1 MGVISWL
8 KNSLCK
14 NRAESLEEFTELE
27 EDEELREVEPIK
39 RSSLNIR
46 DKAQR
51 DRYIKNC
58 CEQMQESIVEID
70 KASME
75 YRLVTDYLK
84 DIEEIE
90 AAPEELRTRI
100 NKIAE
105 RITKLDHESA
115 LNRKSLG
122 RIGDEEYNLL
132 ARYETEVRDDLEKIK
147 KNEEFRE
154 LVRGDLQRLE
164 SEKAVYSYQKSE
176 LRSSMKNIKNLLLVT
191 IAAAS
196 AAMAV
201 LLVLYAAAGL
211 DIRVGL
217 MMLGAIAA
225 LALTGEYLAYSEAV
239 RKLNYADAYITVL
252 INKQNT
258 VKIRYVNVTNLIE
271 YEYRKYHI
279 SASIE
284 LEEYWNAYQEEKKA
298 RDFILRANSELSL
311 EKSRLVQLM
320 RDLHLKDPVI
330 WARQC
335 EALYNPKEMV
345 EIRHDLNTRRQSL
358 RQRIQYNTAN
368 RDASR
373 SEINDIV
380 KSYPEYGQEVLGIV
394 ASYNNV

>member
-1 MGVISWL
+1 MGVIKWL
-8 KNSLCK
+8 KSNFMKTKIDSQE
-14 NRAESLEEFTELE
+14 AVPELD
-27 EDEELREVEPIK
+27 EDDIIREVEPIK
-39 RSSLNIR
+39 RSTLNVR
-46 DKAQR
+46 DQEQR

-90 AAPEELRTRI
+90 AAPGEYRARI

-105 RITKLDHESA
+105 RITKLDHESS

-122 RIGDEEYNLL
+122 RIGEEEYNLL
-132 ARYETEVRDDLEKIK
+132 ARYETEVSGDLETIK
-147 KNEEFRE
+147 KNEDFRE

-164 SEKAVYSYQKSE
+164 SEKAVYNYQKSE
-176 LRSSMKNIKNLLLVT
+176 LRASMKNIKNFLLVT

-196 AAMAV
+196 AATAV
-201 LLVLYAAAGL
+201 LLVFYAAGGL
-211 DIRVGL
+211 DIRIGL
-217 MMLGAIAA
+217 ILMGAVAA
-225 LALTGEYLAYSEAV
+225 LALTGEYVAYSDAV
-239 RKLNYADAYITVL
+239 RKLKYADAYIALL

-279 SASIE
+279 NASVE
-284 LEEYWNAYQEEKKA
+284 LEEYWSAYQEEKKA
-298 RDFILRANSELSL
+298 REFILRANSELAL

-358 RQRIQYNTAN
+358 RKRIQYNTEN

-373 SEINDIV
+373 EEINDIV
-380 KSYPEYGQEVLGIV
+380 KNYPEYGQEVLGIV